1 MKEKIVG
8 GLGLIFIV
16 TMGFLTIGTSQIW
29 ALACC
34 EGPGWCTT
42 GTGTQQLCYDLGG
55 KIYQNPGMCVDRKC
69 IYEEKLRVP
78 NAQASVSINIGTG
91 DIGFNA
97 SSGGMPEGEIELV
110 MAGDV
115 IETEILELQ
124 LKGPSPIGPIQ
135 LTERSDASSTGLIFN
150 IQIDPDGHFVE
161 AESFFDVFLDIVL
174 TGPSSRNLFNKDPIV
189 IGALITSLPW
199 TATYLPEVPEPVFLY
214 DRADP
219 GGPPVGTLG
228 LSSLLMETSCAE
240 ESTAAGN
247 CSDGVDNDCDGAI
260 DAEDSGCGGY
270 FSVANALAA
279 SYGTDSLQGSGVFN
293 EVALVLM
300 PIGAF
305 ILLRILRRKK

>member
-1 MKEKIVG
+1 
-8 GLGLIFIV
+8 
-16 TMGFLTIGTSQIW
+16 
-29 ALACC
+29 
-34 EGPGWCTT
+34 
-42 GTGTQQLCYDLGG
+42 
-55 KIYQNPGMCVDRKC
+55 MCVDRKC

-97 SSGGMPEGEIELV
+97 SSGGMPDGKIELV
-110 MAGDV
+110 VVGDV

-124 LKGPSPIGPIQ
+124 LTGPSPIGPIQ
-135 LTERSDASSTGLIFN
+135 LTERSDASSTGFIYN

-174 TGPSSRNLFNKDPIV
+174 TGPPSRNLFNKDPIV

-240 ESTAAGN
+240 ESTVAGN
-247 CSDGVDNDCDGAI
+247 CSDGVDNDCDGTI

-270 FSVANALAA
+270 SSVTNAVAA
-279 SYGTDSLQGSGVFN
+279 TYGSNSLVGSGISN
-293 EVALVLM
+293 ELALILI
-300 PIGAF
+300 PIGAVIF
-305 ILLRILRRKK
+305 LRLLRKKR